1 MIFKRRRNAAY
12 VSKTEHRPRPEMHLG
27 RKFTSYIKVFLSK
40 KRGDLAISAQADA
53 LTVYDNINCLYRSD
67 FILDIKT
74 VSVVNGVDSR
84 V

>member
-1 MIFKRRRNAAY
+1 MLLTFLPAQTRNAPMF
-12 VSKTEHRPRPEMHLG
+12 KM
-27 RKFTSYIKVFLSK
+27 
-40 KRGDLAISAQADA
+40 RGDLAISAQADA